1 MKIEILR
8 LKLKENIV
16 FIQSNLIYIYKVGI
30 RLIVDEV
37 IIFDDMI
44 KEVFL
49 EIKVEDNGNKFN
61 VYFMV
66 VYFYKQVKILIVE
79 IMCIGG
85 VLCVIYIIF
94 VYCFVSINGINYKG
108 YDNGKG

>member
-1 MKIEILR
+1 M
-8 LKLKENIV
+8 
-16 FIQSNLIYIYKVGI
+16 GI

-49 EIKVEDNGNKFN
+49 GIKVEDNGNKFN

-66 VYFYKQVKILIVE
+66 VYFYK
-79 IMCIGG
+79 
-85 VLCVIYIIF
+85 
-94 VYCFVSINGINYKG
+94 
-108 YDNGKG
+108 